1 MPSVGSTLQEAR
13 LKAALELD
21 QISTRT
27 RISLKVLQAME
38 ADDLCQITS
47 AFFYRSFV
55 RQFCQNVGLPYEQVA
70 DRVEEACEFY
80 PEPFKPERFHT
91 LAHNS
96 VVTPRRRAFNL
107 RTLFAVASFVILL
120 GACSAVYSY
129 WEGGK
134 EEFSSN
140 LSTVAADTQSWVSGL
155 IPGKKAGAPD
165 QGGGVAAALPPS
177 TPEKANSAQPD
188 DRFRVKVSAI
198 EPSWLSI
205 VADGR
210 QRFSGILEPDQSKVF
225 EGREH
230 GRVRIG
236 NAGGLSL
243 VFNGKRV
250 GTVGPRGQ
258 VRVVVFTPDK
268 YEVLDP
274 DRVAAAAFPQPA
286 AQRLFAMNLSSWS
299 GGTAP
304 GLR

>member
-13 LKAALELD
+13 LQAGLILD
-21 QISTRT
+21 QISGRT

-38 ADDLCQITS
+38 ADDLGQITS

-55 RQFCQNVGLPYEQVA
+55 RQFCQNVDLPYERVA

-107 RTLFAVASFVILL
+107 RTLFAVASFVVLL
-120 GACSAVYSY
+120 AACSAIYSY
-129 WEGGK
+129 WEGGR

-140 LSTVAADTQSWVSGL
+140 ISTVAADTKSWVSGL
-155 IPGKKAGAPD
+155 IPGKNAGVPD
-165 QGGGVAAALPPS
+165 AATGVAAAVPPS
-177 TPEKANSAQPD
+177 IPENAYPAQPD
-188 DRFRVKVSAI
+188 DHFRVKVSAI

-210 QRFSGILEPDQSKVF
+210 QRFSGILEPDQSKAF

-258 VRVVVFTPDK
+258 VRVVVFTPEK

-274 DRVAAAAFPQPA
+274 DRVAAFPQPA
-286 AQRLFAMNLSSWS
+286 ARRLSAINLSSWS
-299 GGTAP
+299 AERTLV
-304 GLR
+304 LR